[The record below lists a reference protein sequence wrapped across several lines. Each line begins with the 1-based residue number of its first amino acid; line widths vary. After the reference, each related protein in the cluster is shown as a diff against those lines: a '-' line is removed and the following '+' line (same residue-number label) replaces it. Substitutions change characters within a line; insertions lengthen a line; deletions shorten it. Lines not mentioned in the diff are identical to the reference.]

1 MHSTDSWFTNSATPV
16 PTYRALLAC
25 TLIFSA
31 CEADAQIRPPQKIGF
46 KTGGFAGEL
55 DDDDNFGQSI
65 ASIGDIDRD
74 GIQDLAVGAPGDDDG
89 GGQRGAVWI
98 LFMNADGTVR
108 SHQKISKTG
117 RLGPRL

>member
-1 MHSTDSWFTNSATPV
+1 M
-16 PTYRALLAC
+16 
-25 TLIFSA
+25 FSVG
-31 CEADAQIRPPQKIGF
+31 EAGAQTRPPLKIGF

-65 ASIGDIDRD
+65 ASMGDIDGD

-108 SHQKISKTG
+108 SHQKISETEG
-117 RLGPRL
+117 GFVDDVDDIPSRRSVS